1 MLSTHLKSNPLPP
14 GSGVRQVCYT
24 RHNLTFRLYT
34 ILYKKTRLSVNR
46 NLELMAGIGEK
57 IVIFCLRHL
66 DRRGARG
73 YNERRQ
79 VNQQTVAIA
88 FIGNAVRIRSSPLY
102 CKDDKRPDMSLSG
115 TPDGKAGVRMSPSQ
129 ETSRLRCVHVLSV
142 GKAVQRRS
150 AGLSSDCG
158 SSLENRGE
166 FFCAWIHASVNLRG
180 A

>member
-1 MLSTHLKSNPLPP
+1 MWYSA
-14 GSGVRQVCYT
+14 CAI
-24 RHNLTFRLYT
+24 LT
-34 ILYKKTRLSVNR
+34 
-46 NLELMAGIGEK
+46 GG
-57 IVIFCLRHL
+57 
-66 DRRGARG
+66 GARG

-166 FFCAWIHASVNLRG
+166 FFVHGFMRQSI
-180 A
+180 

>member
-1 MLSTHLKSNPLPP
+1 M
-14 GSGVRQVCYT
+14 
-24 RHNLTFRLYT
+24 
-34 ILYKKTRLSVNR
+34 
-46 NLELMAGIGEK
+46 
-57 IVIFCLRHL
+57 IFCLRHL
-66 DRRGARG
+66 DRRGGARG

-115 TPDGKAGVRMSPSQ
+115 TPDGKAGVRMSPNQ

>member
-1 MLSTHLKSNPLPP
+1 M
-14 GSGVRQVCYT
+14 
-24 RHNLTFRLYT
+24 
-34 ILYKKTRLSVNR
+34 
-46 NLELMAGIGEK
+46 
-57 IVIFCLRHL
+57 IFCLRHL

-129 ETSRLRCVHVLSV
+129 ETSRLR
-142 GKAVQRRS
+142 
-150 AGLSSDCG
+150 
-158 SSLENRGE
+158 
-166 FFCAWIHASVNLRG
+166 
-180 A
+180 

>member
-1 MLSTHLKSNPLPP
+1 
-14 GSGVRQVCYT
+14 
-24 RHNLTFRLYT
+24 
-34 ILYKKTRLSVNR
+34 
-46 NLELMAGIGEK
+46 MAGIGEK

-88 FIGNAVRIRSSPLY
+88 FIGNAVRIRGSPLY
-102 CKDDKRPDMSLSG
+102 CKDDKCPDMSLSG

-158 SSLENRGE
+158 SPLENRGE
-166 FFCAWIHASVNLRG
+166 FFVHGFMRQSI
-180 A
+180 

>member
-1 MLSTHLKSNPLPP
+1 
-14 GSGVRQVCYT
+14 
-24 RHNLTFRLYT
+24 
-34 ILYKKTRLSVNR
+34 
-46 NLELMAGIGEK
+46 MAGIGEK

-115 TPDGKAGVRMSPSQ
+115 TPEGKAGVRMSPSQ